1 METFRNILTV
11 LSLIAATMSV
21 KSETIVLKPGLLP
34 SLIKEW
40 RVSQPCDLNL
50 QGEATALDLV
60 SFKYLPASVQEVD
73 MSRLT
78 IKGITLHNSQY
89 MERSEFYDN
98 EIPPYAFFATN
109 IKRVKLPSSVSI
121 IGEAAFAETP
131 LETIE
136 IPASVSSIGPRA
148 FYMCGTLLSVDLSSS
163 SIRVVPEQCFYAC
176 SSMKQ
181 ILLPSSVTAVE
192 SRAFMKSDVER
203 LDVPSVSVIGDYAF
217 AEMPSLTE
225 IEIRNGAKLGEG
237 AFFNDGVLGH
247 IAGTPSNS
255 AALAMANTAVVTIL
269 GAISGDVVEEGAY
282 ANLKADAIVI
292 HPAVKEIKDYAFRN
306 AGNLKSVDVKERG
319 GDVPVCSPEA
329 FSGVDVGKV
338 SLVVSKEDEDP
349 WRTAPIW
356 KDFKIVAE
364 DAGINDIVGEP
375 VRIDV
380 VRVGDDVRI
389 SSDHSIDQVEVFS
402 LSGMLLAESFPNAEE
417 CMIGPLDEN
426 MVLVCVTTN
435 GIVKFVKIMK

>member
-21 KSETIVLKPGLLP
+21 KAETIALKPGLLP

-40 RVSQPCDLNL
+40 RVSQPCALNL
-50 QGEATALDLV
+50 QGEATALDLA

-109 IKRVKLPSSVSI
+109 IKRVQLPSAVSI

-148 FYMCGTLLSVDLSSS
+148 FYMCGELQSVDLSSS
-163 SIRVVPEQCFYAC
+163 SLSTVPEQCFYSC

-181 ILLPSSVTAVE
+181 ILLPSSVTVVE
-192 SRAFMKSDVER
+192 NRAFMKSGVES
-203 LDVPSVSVIGDYAF
+203 LFAPSVSVIGDYAF
-217 AEMPSLTE
+217 AEMPSLTD
-225 IEIRNGAKLGEG
+225 IVIRNGAKLGEG
-237 AFFNDGVLGH
+237 AFFNDGVLEH

-255 AALAMANTAVVTIL
+255 AALAMANTGVITIS
-269 GAISGDVVEEGAY
+269 GGISGDVVEDGAY

-319 GDVPVCSPEA
+319 SDVPACSAEA
-329 FSGVDVGKV
+329 FSGVDVSKIF
-338 SLVVSKEDEDP
+338 LVVSKEYEDS
-349 WRTAPIW
+349 WRTASVW
-356 KDFKIVAE
+356 KDFKIVSE
-364 DAGINDIVGEP
+364 KTGINDIAGEP
-375 VRIDV
+375 IRIEV
-380 VRVGDDVRI
+380 ARVGDDIKVNSNQPI
-389 SSDHSIDQVEVFS
+389 AHIEVFS
-402 LSGMLLAESFPNAEE
+402 LAGVLLADAMPGVEEYVIGSFA
-417 CMIGPLDEN
+417 DEI
-426 MVLVCVTTN
+426 VLVRVN
-435 GIVKFVKIMK
+435 AGGIVKFVKIMK